1 MYRANLL
8 EGVASARRLACRDL
22 RPATPVLLGLATL
35 LVTGHAALALR
46 FAETPTTSVAPNSSA
61 GSSLGPGTYAHI
73 INGLIN
79 MPGQGGGQSF
89 NVGQSGSP
97 SSASLG
103 GRDGLEA
110 CNAEQCGAPENWN
123 VWLNSRVLG
132 AYDSLAQT
140 NGSGFIGMAGGDYKV
155 MPRLALG
162 LSLGVEAFQVGFTG
176 FNGKIRT
183 TGFSAAPYA
192 SVKITDNIV
201 ASALVGLST
210 ITYDTNLAT
219 NVSAQYAALRVF
231 LGGTVNGSWYDG
243 PWHLQAKLSGAYGS
257 ERQNAYTDAAGN
269 SVAGQTISY
278 GALTAGPEVGYAFT
292 DIKGVAA
299 VEPFVNV
306 GAKLTFSSDTMG
318 QINGSTPVIVRSGT
332 VGMGTVGA
340 GVAAKLDNGFSLRLE
355 GSYESIGVSGLD
367 VWSGQLRAAL
377 RF

>member
-22 RPATPVLLGLATL
+22 SPATPVLLGLATL
-35 LVTGHAALALR
+35 LVTGHAALATPLP
-46 FAETPTTSVAPNSSA
+46 ETPTTSVPPNSSA
-61 GSSLGPGTYAHI
+61 GSGLGPGTYAHI

-210 ITYDTNLAT
+210 ITYDTNLTT

-257 ERQNAYTDAAGN
+257 ERQNAYTDTAGN

-278 GALTAGPEVGYAFT
+278 GSLAAGPEVGYAFT

-306 GAKLTFSSDTMG
+306 GAKLPSPPIPWGRSTARRPSSSVRAPSAWAPSARAWSRS
-318 QINGSTPVIVRSGT
+318 STTASASVWREATSRS
-332 VGMGTVGA
+332 
-340 GVAAKLDNGFSLRLE
+340 E
-355 GSYESIGVSGLD
+355 
-367 VWSGQLRAAL
+367 
-377 RF
+377 

>member
-8 EGVASARRLACRDL
+8 EGVASTRRLACRDL

-35 LVTGHAALALR
+35 LVTGHAALATP
-46 FAETPTTSVAPNSSA
+46 APETPTTPAVAPNSSA
-61 GSSLGPGTYAHI
+61 GSSLGPGTYTHI

-155 MPRLALG
+155 TPRLALG

-183 TGFSAAPYA
+183 TGFSAAPFA

-231 LGGTVNGSWYDG
+231 LGGTVNGFWYDG
-243 PWHLQAKLSGAYGS
+243 TCRPSCPAPM
-257 ERQNAYTDAAGN
+257 D
-269 SVAGQTISY
+269 
-278 GALTAGPEVGYAFT
+278 
-292 DIKGVAA
+292 
-299 VEPFVNV
+299 
-306 GAKLTFSSDTMG
+306 
-318 QINGSTPVIVRSGT
+318 RSGRT
-332 VGMGTVGA
+332 PTPIPPATAWPARRSATARSRPAPRSAMPSPT
-340 GVAAKLDNGFSLRLE
+340 SR
-355 GSYESIGVSGLD
+355 VSPP
-367 VWSGQLRAAL
+367 SSPS
-377 RF
+377 